1 MSIKILIA
9 DDHQLVREGLANL
22 LSDDPNIEVVGQ
34 AEDGKEAIENV
45 KKLEPDILIMDIGM
59 PVINGIEATG
69 ILKKEYPELKV
80 IGLTLHA
87 EKNFVR
93 GMLEAG
99 AYGYLFKTCAY
110 EELILAINTVNS
122 GNKYF
127 SNEITDIL
135 VNEYIG
141 KQNSGVEVVDPILTE
156 RELEVLRLIAD
167 GKSSN
172 EIAEELFVSVKTVG
186 THKQHIYEKLD
197 IGSNVE
203 LVKYAIRKGIIS
215 LW

>member
-1 MSIKILIA
+1 MAIKILIA
-9 DDHQLVREGLANL
+9 DDHQLVREGLATL

-34 AEDGKEAIENV
+34 AQDGKEAIENA
-45 KKLEPDILIMDIGM
+45 KKLKPDILIMDIGM
-59 PVINGIEATG
+59 PLVNGIEATG
-69 ILKKEYPELKV
+69 ILKKKIPELKV

-141 KQNSGVEVVDPILTE
+141 KQNGVEMVDPLLTE
-156 RELEVLRLIAD
+156 RELEILKLIAE

-172 EIAEELFVSVKTVG
+172 EIAEELFVSAKTVG
-186 THKQHIYEKLD
+186 THKQHIYEKLN
-197 IGSNVE
+197 ISSNVE
-203 LVKYAIRKGIIS
+203 LVKYAIKKGIIS
-215 LW
+215 IW

>member
-1 MSIKILIA
+1 MAIKILIA
-9 DDHQLVREGLANL
+9 DDHQLVREGLATL
-22 LSDDPNIEVVGQ
+22 LADDPNIEVVGQ
-34 AEDGKEAIENV
+34 AQDGKQAIENAQ
-45 KKLEPDILIMDIGM
+45 KLKPDILIMDIGM

-69 ILKKEYPELKV
+69 ILKNKVPELKV

-127 SNEITDIL
+127 SRSIP
-135 VNEYIG
+135 
-141 KQNSGVEVVDPILTE
+141 S
-156 RELEVLRLIAD
+156 
-167 GKSSN
+167 
-172 EIAEELFVSVKTVG
+172 
-186 THKQHIYEKLD
+186 
-197 IGSNVE
+197 
-203 LVKYAIRKGIIS
+203 
-215 LW
+215 

>member
-45 KKLEPDILIMDIGM
+45 KKLKPDILIMDIGM

-69 ILKKEYPELKV
+69 ILKKENPGLKV

-141 KQNSGVEVVDPILTE
+141 KQINGVEVVDPILTE

-186 THKQHIYEKLD
+186 THKQHIYEKLN
-197 IGSNVE
+197 INSNVE
-203 LVKYAIRKGIIS
+203 LVKYAIKKGITS